1 METRL
6 KGYNVYCA
14 GEKNDSFLAKGKK
27 KINYK
32 ISELL
37 VGIDLHIVGLLE
49 QTASVVEVGNSILI
63 WSSQLFLV

>member
-1 METRL
+1 MFIARVTKMTVSWQR
-6 KGYNVYCA
+6 V
-14 GEKNDSFLAKGKK
+14 KK
-27 KINYK
+27 LNYK